1 MGERFCRMWEFY
13 LQACAACFRH
23 GDLTVFQLQ
32 LARTLDRLPVTR
44 DYLYPAAAA
53 VPGTAASRPTKRRVT
68 A

>member
-23 GDLTVFQLQ
+23 GDLAVFQLQ
-32 LARTLDRLPVTR
+32 LARTIDRLPVTR
-44 DYLYPAAAA
+44 DYLYPAATARCAA
-53 VPGTAASRPTKRRVT
+53 TPRRTSQRRAS